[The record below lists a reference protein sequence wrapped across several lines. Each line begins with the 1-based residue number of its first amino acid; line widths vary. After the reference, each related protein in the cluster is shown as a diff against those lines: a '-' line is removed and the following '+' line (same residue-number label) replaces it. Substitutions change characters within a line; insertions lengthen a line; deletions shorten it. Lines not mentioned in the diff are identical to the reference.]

1 MADVGSQ
8 PGGRGMMPSLVQ
20 GISLKANVHDL
31 ALLREEGLTSKAGAE
46 NRLGTREAC
55 ARH

>member
-1 MADVGSQ
+1 MMVGSE
-8 PGGRGMMPSLVQ
+8 Q
-20 GISLKANVHDL
+20 GVGPEANVHDL